1 MTPFQTVVELPE
13 FLRRAKAIMTDD
25 ERVSLVNY
33 IAANPESGVSLG
45 GGMRKVRIPRE
56 GSGKSGGYRTIYVF
70 GGRHLPIFLVT
81 VFAKNEKDNLTKA
94 EGSRGRVE
102 QRTSRYVWRPTMS
115 AYKSIMQGLNEA
127 LDHAKGK
134 DIGARVHKVEVPTVN
149 VAAIR
154 ASTGLS
160 QGAFARSIG
169 VAKGTLLN
177 WEHGRRQPTGPAQVL
192 LAMIAKKPSLVSE
205 LLR

>member
-1 MTPFQTVVELPE
+1 
-13 FLRRAKAIMTDD
+13 
-25 ERVSLVNY
+25 
-33 IAANPESGVSLG
+33 
-45 GGMRKVRIPRE
+45 
-56 GSGKSGGYRTIYVF
+56 
-70 GGRHLPIFLVT
+70 
-81 VFAKNEKDNLTKA
+81 
-94 EGSRGRVE
+94 
-102 QRTSRYVWRPTMS
+102 MS
-115 AYKSIMQGLNEA
+115 AYESIMQGLNEA

-134 DIGARVHKVEVPTVN
+134 EIGARVHKVQVPAVD

-154 ASTGLS
+154 ARTGLS

-192 LAMIAKKPSLVSE
+192 LAMIEKKPSLVSE